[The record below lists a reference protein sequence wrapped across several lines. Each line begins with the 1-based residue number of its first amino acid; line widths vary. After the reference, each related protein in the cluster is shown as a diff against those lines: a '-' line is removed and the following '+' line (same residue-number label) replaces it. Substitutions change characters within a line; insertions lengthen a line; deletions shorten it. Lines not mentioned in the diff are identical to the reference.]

1 MNDRNATAA
10 QAVARWLVQN
20 TGLTGRMELV
30 QHIADSLGVGT
41 VQARKYLSGAQ
52 TMTEARLVSA
62 CDRFGLRVNYDSAT
76 GWTVEEVSDADR
88 S

>member
-1 MNDRNATAA
+1 MNDRNSTAA
-10 QAVARWLVQN
+10 QAVARWLLDHA
-20 TGLTGRMELV
+20 GLTGRMEQV

-62 CDRFGLRVNYDSAT
+62 CDRFGLRVSYDSAT
-76 GWTVEEVSDADR
+76 GWTVDEVSDADR